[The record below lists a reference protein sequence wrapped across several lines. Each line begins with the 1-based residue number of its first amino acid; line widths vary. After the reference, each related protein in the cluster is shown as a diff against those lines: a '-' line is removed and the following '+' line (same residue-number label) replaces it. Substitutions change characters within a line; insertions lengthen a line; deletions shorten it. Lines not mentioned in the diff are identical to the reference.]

1 MEKSEIVFSK
11 HTPSNTQQ
19 ELQNI
24 LPMKKVTHFSKYLG
38 MPTQMGRSKR
48 QTFDYIQDKIWKKLN
63 GWKEKQLSFAGRS
76 TLIKAVAQAIPTY
89 IMSCFLLPKNLCSHI
104 EKMVCKFWWGNNP
117 DKRKIHWVKWSQICK
132 NKNKGGLGY
141 RGLRAFNEALLA
153 KQGWKCITQ
162 PEALLSK
169 LYKAKYHPKDNF
181 LNAKQ
186 SQSMSY
192 TWRSILKAS
201 WVLKKGGLWTVGNG
215 ADINIWT
222 DNWLPEQEGYKIWS
236 IKKPNSSQVVVKD
249 LILPISKSWN
259 SRIIAQLFYPFESHQ
274 ILNIPIVDPNSHDEF
289 CWPKTNNGVY
299 TVKSGYQAIQE
310 WQETTNAASTSNN
323 NVSNA
328 LWKTLWDLKIPPKFI
343 HLMWRILH
351 NALPVCNNLA
361 NRGIKCCPICPR
373 CNQKLEDINHVFK
386 DCTWSQQVWFASQ
399 LNIKMENLPHT
410 SFSDW
415 IINISPK
422 STKACLEQICAISY
436 HMWKARNSL
445 IFNKKEIPVWQIL
458 EQANQSISEY
468 QLNLEKHPSYD
479 NASSH
484 RIGNELNW
492 KPPPAGAL
500 KANVDAHQLG
510 DGRWGLG
517 WLVRNEDGRCLGA
530 ETKVVCA
537 NKAVD
542 AEVMGIEAVIQ
553 NLSPFPNQKI
563 IIETD
568 AKVVVDAI
576 HNKAYPRSYWGRR
589 TKKVGNSLEQ
599 NPLLSVR
606 WTRRSGNKVAHQ
618 LANWAAKE
626 PNGKWSNMLPS
637 HIVYHVQNDMMPP

>member
-1 MEKSEIVFSK
+1 
-11 HTPSNTQQ
+11 
-19 ELQNI
+19 
-24 LPMKKVTHFSKYLG
+24 
-38 MPTQMGRSKR
+38 
-48 QTFDYIQDKIWKKLN
+48 
-63 GWKEKQLSFAGRS
+63 
-76 TLIKAVAQAIPTY
+76 
-89 IMSCFLLPKNLCSHI
+89 
-104 EKMVCKFWWGNNP
+104 
-117 DKRKIHWVKWSQICK
+117 
-132 NKNKGGLGY
+132 
-141 RGLRAFNEALLA
+141 
-153 KQGWKCITQ
+153 
-162 PEALLSK
+162 
-169 LYKAKYHPKDNF
+169 
-181 LNAKQ
+181 
-186 SQSMSY
+186 
-192 TWRSILKAS
+192 
-201 WVLKKGGLWTVGNG
+201 
-215 ADINIWT
+215 
-222 DNWLPEQEGYKIWS
+222 
-236 IKKPNSSQVVVKD
+236 
-249 LILPISKSWN
+249 
-259 SRIIAQLFYPFESHQ
+259 
-274 ILNIPIVDPNSHDEF
+274 
-289 CWPKTNNGVY
+289 
-299 TVKSGYQAIQE
+299 
-310 WQETTNAASTSNN
+310 
-323 NVSNA
+323 
-328 LWKTLWDLKIPPKFI
+328 
-343 HLMWRILH
+343 
-351 NALPVCNNLA
+351 
-361 NRGIKCCPICPR
+361 
-373 CNQKLEDINHVFK
+373 
-386 DCTWSQQVWFASQ
+386 
-399 LNIKMENLPHT
+399 MENLPHT

-445 IFNKKEIPVWQIL
+445 IFNQKEIPVWQIL

>member
-1 MEKSEIVFSK
+1 
-11 HTPSNTQQ
+11 
-19 ELQNI
+19 
-24 LPMKKVTHFSKYLG
+24 
-38 MPTQMGRSKR
+38 
-48 QTFDYIQDKIWKKLN
+48 
-63 GWKEKQLSFAGRS
+63 
-76 TLIKAVAQAIPTY
+76 
-89 IMSCFLLPKNLCSHI
+89 
-104 EKMVCKFWWGNNP
+104 
-117 DKRKIHWVKWSQICK
+117 
-132 NKNKGGLGY
+132 
-141 RGLRAFNEALLA
+141 
-153 KQGWKCITQ
+153 
-162 PEALLSK
+162 
-169 LYKAKYHPKDNF
+169 
-181 LNAKQ
+181 
-186 SQSMSY
+186 
-192 TWRSILKAS
+192 
-201 WVLKKGGLWTVGNG
+201 
-215 ADINIWT
+215 
-222 DNWLPEQEGYKIWS
+222 
-236 IKKPNSSQVVVKD
+236 
-249 LILPISKSWN
+249 
-259 SRIIAQLFYPFESHQ
+259 
-274 ILNIPIVDPNSHDEF
+274 
-289 CWPKTNNGVY
+289 
-299 TVKSGYQAIQE
+299 
-310 WQETTNAASTSNN
+310 
-323 NVSNA
+323 
-328 LWKTLWDLKIPPKFI
+328 
-343 HLMWRILH
+343 
-351 NALPVCNNLA
+351 
-361 NRGIKCCPICPR
+361 
-373 CNQKLEDINHVFK
+373 
-386 DCTWSQQVWFASQ
+386 
-399 LNIKMENLPHT
+399 
-410 SFSDW
+410 
-415 IINISPK
+415 
-422 STKACLEQICAISY
+422 
-436 HMWKARNSL
+436 MWKARNSL
-445 IFNKKEIPVWQIL
+445 IFNQKEIPVWQIL
-458 EQANQSISEY
+458 EQDNQSISEY

-484 RIGNELNW
+484 RIGNELNR